1 MKKILMIFAI
11 LALGLHACKN
21 FEITHPDFKYTSGFF
36 PYQFPVRTLVLGDYI
51 FDNTN
56 DNNHRFVIS
65 AHLGG
70 LYENDKDR
78 TFDIE
83 VDNRLADRLLFTANG
98 DTVRAL
104 PVKYYTLGSSK
115 IVIPKGEMHAGVV
128 VQLTDEFFED
138 PQAIALNYV
147 VPIKLKGSNDVD
159 SILTGQSDNPAADPR
174 QPAQWAVAPKDFAMF
189 GIKFI
194 NEFHASY
201 FHYGHSEVK
210 DASNTVLE
218 DTVYENRFLTSNPI
232 TRLATTGRQQVST
245 TIFLRSSVM
254 TGDVTMLL
262 SFNGNNCTI
271 SAPTGAGYTITGTGE
286 FKKEAYEWGGKPRN
300 GIVLNYT
307 VSRGGQT
314 YTASDVL
321 VVRDREVV
329 METYQPVA
337 Y

>member
-1 MKKILMIFAI
+1 MKKILMIFAV
-11 LALGLHACKN
+11 LAFGLHACKN

-36 PYQFPVRTLVLGDYI
+36 PYQFPVRTLILGDDIY
-51 FDNTN
+51 DNTN

-83 VDNRLADRLLFTANG
+83 VDNTLADRLLFTANG

-104 PVKYYTLGSSK
+104 PVKYYSLGSNK

-128 VQLTDEFFED
+128 VQLNDEFFDD
-138 PQAIALNYV
+138 PQAIGLNYV
-147 VPIKLKGSNDVD
+147 VPIKLKGSSDVD
-159 SILTGQSDNPAADPR
+159 TILTGHSENPNADPR
-174 QPAQWAVAPKDFAMF
+174 QPSQWTVAPKNFAMF

-194 NEFHASY
+194 NEFHAAY
-201 FHYGHSEVK
+201 FHYGRSEVK

-218 DTVYENRFLTSNPI
+218 DTVYENKFLTSNPV
-232 TRLATTGRQQVST
+232 TRLATTGRHQVSA
-245 TIFLRSSVM
+245 TIFLRSAVM
-254 TGDVTMLL
+254 TGEVTMVLD
-262 SFNGNNCTI
+262 FNGNNCTI
-271 SAPTGAGYTITGTGE
+271 SAPAGADYTITGNGE
-286 FKKEAYEWGGKPRN
+286 FKKGAYEFGGKPRN
-300 GIVLNYT
+300 GIVLDYV
-307 VSRGGQT
+307 VSRAGQT

-329 METYQPVA
+329 LETYQPVG